1 MIDSTAIGWELV
13 RILADAS
20 AKAVVLAV
28 VVGLTLW
35 AGRVRNVAV
44 RHAAWAVVLCGMIV
58 LPLLGP
64 VVPGIVV
71 PLFPASGA
79 GSSRADNPRENRIDQ
94 PESPAPRV
102 VIQAASPQEGPAT
115 GPLAPTM
122 TPRAPV

>member
-79 GSSRADNPRENRIDQ
+79 GSSRVDNPRENRSDR

-102 VIQAASPQEGPAT
+102 AGWPALPEAVQAT
-115 GPLAPTM
+115 
-122 TPRAPV
+122 V